1 MLLFAPKHSAAFATA
16 IAQDLG
22 TSLSP
27 AEEREFDG
35 GEHKMRPLVNVQGQR
50 ACVVQSLF
58 GEAAASVN
66 DKLCRLL
73 FFVAALKDAGAR
85 EVTAAVPYL
94 AYGRKDRRTQP
105 QDPVTTRYVA
115 ALFEAVGLDRI
126 LALDVHNEAAFDNAF
141 RCHSIRLEAA
151 ETFAHELAQTVKD
164 RRIVVASPDIGGVK
178 RAQRFGKVLS
188 KQLGCE
194 LDVAFVEKHREHE
207 VVSGETLVGAVEGS
221 EVIFY
226 DDMIV
231 SGTTVL
237 RAARAARRNGAARV
251 HVVATHA
258 AFAPSALQL
267 FQGTDVDRVLVS
279 DSIALPPDFA
289 SQAGERLKV
298 LSVAPLFARALRDLD
313 CEAA

>member
-1 MLLFAPKHSAAFATA
+1 MLLFAPNHSVDFARA
-16 IAQDLG
+16 VAEHLG

-50 ACVVQSLF
+50 VCVVQSLF
-58 GEAAASVN
+58 GETGASVN

-73 FFVAALKDAGAR
+73 FFIATLKDAGAH

-105 QDPVTTRYVA
+105 RDPVTTRYVA

-141 RCHSIRLEAA
+141 RCPGIRLEAA
-151 ETFAHELAQTVKD
+151 ETFAEELAQTAKD

-178 RAQRFGKVLS
+178 RARRFGALLS
-188 KQLGCE
+188 KRLGRE
-194 LDVAFVEKHREHE
+194 IDVAFVEKHREHDI
-207 VVSGETLVGAVEGS
+207 VSGETLVGAVEGS
-221 EVIFY
+221 DVIFY

-231 SGTTVL
+231 SGTTIM
-237 RAARAARRNGAARV
+237 RAAHSARSAGAARV

-258 AFAPSALQL
+258 AFVPSAIQL
-267 FQGTDVDRVLVS
+267 FRGSDIDSVLVS
-279 DSIALPPDFA
+279 DSIALSPDF
-289 SQAGERLKV
+289 SSYAGNRLRV
-298 LSVAPLFARALRDLD
+298 CSVAPLFARALRDLPD
-313 CEAA
+313 S